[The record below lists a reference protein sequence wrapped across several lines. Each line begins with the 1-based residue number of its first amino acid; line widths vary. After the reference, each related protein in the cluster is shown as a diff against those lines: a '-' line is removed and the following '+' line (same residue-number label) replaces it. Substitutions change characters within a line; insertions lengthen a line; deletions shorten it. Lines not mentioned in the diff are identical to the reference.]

1 MKLENNVVMV
11 ILVIAFLAI
20 GSYLVVNLDTNTQ
33 TVSVSG
39 ISEITSE
46 PDLVVI
52 YLSIETLENSAQAA
66 EDKNSE
72 ISDNVMNELRKLGL
86 ENDAE
91 SISFN
96 LYPEYEWT
104 RDSQNF
110 KGYKAIHQIKVNLEE
125 VNFAGTIID
134 KTVEQG
140 ALINSIQFELT
151 QEHENELKAEVLE
164 LATKDAKTKAEA
176 IATGSGGKLGKLVS
190 VSANDYYYGPY
201 LAYEKADSATG
212 SAEEAKSAVLQI
224 STSKVTVNANVQA
237 VYKIR

>member
-46 PDLVVI
+46 PDLAVI

-72 ISDNVMNELRKLGL
+72 ITDNVINELKKLGL
-86 ENDAE
+86 GDEVE

-96 LYPEYEWT
+96 LYPE
-104 RDSQNF
+104 
-110 KGYKAIHQIKVNLEE
+110 
-125 VNFAGTIID
+125 
-134 KTVEQG
+134 
-140 ALINSIQFELT
+140 
-151 QEHENELKAEVLE
+151 
-164 LATKDAKTKAEA
+164 
-176 IATGSGGKLGKLVS
+176 
-190 VSANDYYYGPY
+190 
-201 LAYEKADSATG
+201 
-212 SAEEAKSAVLQI
+212 
-224 STSKVTVNANVQA
+224 
-237 VYKIR
+237 